1 MPLFGQRLAILGL
14 CIVVTACAASAQ
26 SKEDMLATAGFTV
39 VPANTPQRQAS
50 LTSLPSHKF
59 VRRTRGD
66 KVIYT
71 YADPTICDCLYV
83 GNEAAYGRYR
93 QAVAQRQIAVEQPTT
108 AEMKEEQDWKTWG
121 LGPGAE
127 GGGP

>member
-1 MPLFGQRLAILGL
+1 MFGLRLTVLGL
-14 CIVVTACAASAQ
+14 CIAVSACAASVQ
-26 SKEDMLATAGFTV
+26 SKEDMLAAAGFTV
-39 VPANTPQRQAS
+39 VPANTPQRQAA
-50 LTSLPSHKF
+50 LTSLPPHKF
-59 VRRTRGD
+59 VRQTRGD
-66 KVIYT
+66 KVTYT

-93 QAVAQRQIAVEQPTT
+93 QDMAQRQIAMEQPTA
-108 AEMKEEQDWKTWG
+108 AEKMEEQDWKTWG